1 MCIHA
6 EQKCPDNEV
15 RRPTIRVVT
24 TTSSKGN
31 VMDFNSLLEPMD
43 QAYAL
48 FSAKKRL
55 GGILKKEAFLNRN
68 IRSLYPTDKKTLWLR
83 NWQFQR
89 GR

>member
-1 MCIHA
+1 MMFRREKHVHSCRA
-6 EQKCPDNEV
+6 E
-15 RRPTIRVVT
+15 VT
-24 TTSSKGN
+24 LTLKSKGD

-48 FSAKKRL
+48 FSAIKRMVGLSRKKH
-55 GGILKKEAFLNRN
+55 
-68 IRSLYPTDKKTLWLR
+68 SLTATLVPCSPLTKKTLWLR